1 MATSLPV
8 RQATSPAPLRADGDD
23 ATATMAPLAYTGQR
37 SLSRNDHTK
46 DDDSVGCFM
55 KSVPRSVPP
64 PVPQDCIVFGHCA
77 YDFDGTEY
85 GHEYLVLPRSE
96 VVVYLNQEDQQWLLG
111 RRACWKNNTLH
122 HPNSDGSLL
131 LGWFPPS
138 CVTSW
143 TIWRPEPNH
152 AVRALHGFFVQSG
165 LECNMAWSAHHVD
178 SQATSLPVRQV
189 TSPAPSR
196 ADSEA
201 YLNIYR

>member
-1 MATSLPV
+1 
-8 RQATSPAPLRADGDD
+8 
-23 ATATMAPLAYTGQR
+23 
-37 SLSRNDHTK
+37 
-46 DDDSVGCFM
+46 M

-85 GHEYLVLPRSE
+85 GHEYLVLSRSE

-122 HPNSDGSLL
+122 HPNNTLHHPNSDGSLL
-131 LGWFPPS
+131 LGWFPAS

-152 AVRALHGFFVQSG
+152 AVRALRGFFRTVWLG
-165 LECNMAWSAHHVD
+165 LQNLMLLELEVPAKKIKRREKNRAEKSA
-178 SQATSLPVRQV
+178 R
-189 TSPAPSR
+189 
-196 ADSEA
+196 
-201 YLNIYR
+201 I